1 MKVTLESKS
10 MEATSAFDAQCPIAR
25 ALDSIGQWWNILIL
39 REAMYGL
46 KRFDE
51 FEKSLHIAPT
61 MLTRRLKSLVEVG
74 VLERRLYSERPARY
88 EYLLTDAGR
97 EFRAV
102 IVALYAWGNRHLAPE
117 GASVVLVNAKT
128 GELADPVLVDSVS
141 GMRINATDFVFAA
154 GPAANQRIIER
165 LGAARALREQ
175 SEVAAAPAT
184 VAEAAPKKP
193 RKKAVAAKASTATT
207 ARAVVRSKNK
217 DVTV

>member
-1 MKVTLESKS
+1 
-10 MEATSAFDAQCPIAR
+10 MEATSAFDTQCPIAR

-117 GASVVLVNAKT
+117 GASVVLVNAKS
-128 GELADPVLVDSVS
+128 GELADPVLIDSVS

-165 LGAARALREQ
+165 LGAARALREK
-175 SEVAAAPAT
+175 SDAATAPV
-184 VAEAAPKKP
+184 VAEATTAPKKP
-193 RKKAVAAKASTATT
+193 RKKAIAAKVSTTTT
-207 ARAVVRSKNK
+207 ACIATVRSRKNK
-217 DVTV
+217 TA

>member
-1 MKVTLESKS
+1 
-10 MEATSAFDAQCPIAR
+10 MEATSAFDTQCTIAR

-117 GASVVLVNAKT
+117 GASVVLVNAKS
-128 GELADPVLVDSVS
+128 GELADPILIDSVS

-154 GPAANQRIIER
+154 GPAANERIIER
-165 LGAARALREQ
+165 LGAARALREK
-175 SEVAAAPAT
+175 SDLAAAPAT
-184 VAEAAPKKP
+184 TAETPVKKPPKK
-193 RKKAVAAKASTATT
+193 AAAAKTSTATT
-207 ARAVVRSKNK
+207 ARVATVRSRKNK
-217 DVTV
+217 AA